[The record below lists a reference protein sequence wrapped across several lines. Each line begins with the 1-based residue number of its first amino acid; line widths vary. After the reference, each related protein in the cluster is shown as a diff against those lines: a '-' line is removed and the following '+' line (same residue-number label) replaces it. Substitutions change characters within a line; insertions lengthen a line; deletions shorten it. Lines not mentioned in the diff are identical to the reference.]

1 MKDPTGMSFL
11 ISILLVFVVMYF
23 LMLRPQA
30 KRQKEREAML
40 KKIARGDRVVTTGGF
55 FGGVVGVK
63 GDDVLV
69 IKFGDNRPIEV
80 SRAAIAA
87 IVGHGAVDGE
97 SA

>member
-40 KKIARGDRVVTTGGF
+40 KKVTKGDRVVTSGGF
-55 FGGVVGVK
+55 YGNVVGLK

-69 IKFGDNRPIEV
+69 IKFGDNRPIDV

-87 IVGHGAVDGE
+87 VIGHGAVDGE